1 MRKVWN
7 LLMTTTYFCT
17 ICTIYIKDHCTCGN
31 LILNESC
38 VVPLWVMGLCCEAIR
53 KGFVQQMALWDL
65 SSNNMGICFHS
76 NTQTSRYCHTINKGC
91 RRSCRER
98 KSAKAESFCHSNC
111 ILVYASTGFLSPFVF
126 MQPGLVRFS
135 YFLWV
140 GVHLHIIVAVMCGC
154 VWTSA
159 CLCACVKLVVPG
171 SVGLCMCACVMCLL
185 YSHPLIDIPIRLAI

>member
-1 MRKVWN
+1 MNHVLFLYEWWD
-7 LLMTTTYFCT
+7 Y
-17 ICTIYIKDHCTCGN
+17 
-31 LILNESC
+31 
-38 VVPLWVMGLCCEAIR
+38 VVRPLE
-53 KGFVQQMALWDL
+53 KDL
-65 SSNNMGICFHS
+65 SSRWHCGTCLP
-76 NTQTSRYCHTINKGC
+76 TIWGYAFTATL
-91 RRSCRER
+91 RPQDTATPSTRAAEGAVEREKVLR
-98 KSAKAESFCHSNC
+98 LSHFVILIASWFMHLQVFCPLSF
-111 ILVYASTGFLSPFVF
+111 F

-140 GVHLHIIVAVMCGC
+140 GVHLHIIVAIMCGC